1 MSQVTVF
8 LHTSLF
14 AFNNSERHLPAG
26 VAAIDGEL
34 LERHPGGV
42 LLSARSLCDAKG
54 RELSSD
60 AMTLDIPWSKI
71 DHLHVHAK

>member
-1 MSQVTVF
+1 MSQVTAF

-34 LERHPGGV
+34 LERHAGGIV
-42 LLSARSLCDAKG
+42 ISTSVLCDEKG

-60 AMTLDIPWSKI
+60 KMTLDIPWSKI